1 MTSCLYIRIEFNDY
15 FVTVGVQ
22 LYTILA
28 IYDVL
33 IVNKL
38 FQSVRYVAAQS
49 NVIDQP
55 MLIGKLG
62 ITG

>member
-1 MTSCLYIRIEFNDY
+1 MEFNDY
-15 FVTVGVQ
+15 FVTVEVFAQ
-22 LYTILA
+22 LYAILA

-33 IVNKL
+33 FVNNL
-38 FQSVRYVAAQS
+38 FQSARCVATPS

-62 ITG
+62 ITI

>member
-1 MTSCLYIRIEFNDY
+1 
-15 FVTVGVQ
+15 
-22 LYTILA
+22 
-28 IYDVL
+28 L

-38 FQSVRYVAAQS
+38 FQSVRCVATQS